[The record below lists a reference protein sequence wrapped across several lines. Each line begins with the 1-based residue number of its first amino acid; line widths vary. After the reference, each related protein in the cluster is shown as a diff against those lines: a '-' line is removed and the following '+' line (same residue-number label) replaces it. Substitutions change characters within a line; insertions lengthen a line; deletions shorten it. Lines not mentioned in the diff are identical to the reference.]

1 MMRVP
6 RPSLGSAIAKIGSR
20 VLSPYLKMLVLRNPE
35 KGHFWRDI
43 INKSAKGDEGSFSKN
58 WEAWITDPESS
69 FNGVPDASF
78 DNKEARPVGKLI
90 GNEAFLKMQALMGNG
105 TKTISSEE
113 GPGRPFYV
121 SNLFF

>member
-43 INKSAKGDEGSFSKN
+43 INKSAKGMK
-58 WEAWITDPESS
+58 
-69 FNGVPDASF
+69 
-78 DNKEARPVGKLI
+78 
-90 GNEAFLKMQALMGNG
+90 EAFLKNGRRGLLTRRAALTGFRMRVLIIKRRGLLG
-105 TKTISSEE
+105 S
-113 GPGRPFYV
+113 
-121 SNLFF
+121 